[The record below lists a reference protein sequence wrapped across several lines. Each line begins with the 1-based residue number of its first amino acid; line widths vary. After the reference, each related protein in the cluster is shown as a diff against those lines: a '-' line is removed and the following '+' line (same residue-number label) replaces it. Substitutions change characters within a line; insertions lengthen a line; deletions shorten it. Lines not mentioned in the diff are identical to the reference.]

1 MAEMTKS
8 GTCEGSKMGRIGYRP
23 YWVLNFSILVR
34 AIHQVGAA
42 VVLAAFLLDDI
53 GRPPSLYLAIACLS
67 GGLLFFTEWMRHRQI
82 YRELSGITT
91 LIKLFLL
98 GGVYHAL
105 LPGTS
110 TVVFAFILAS
120 IGAHAP
126 KLIRHRLLY

>member
-1 MAEMTKS
+1 MTEMTRS
-8 GTCEGSKMGRIGYRP
+8 GVCEGNKMGRIGYRP

-34 AIHQVGAA
+34 AVHQIGAA

-82 YRELSGITT
+82 YRELTGMTT
-91 LIKLFLL
+91 LIKLLLL
-98 GGVYHAL
+98 GGVYHSL
-105 LPGTS
+105 LPGAP
-110 TVVFAFILAS
+110 TVLLAFILAS